1 MVDAKIINTKE
12 DVLFKRKIVTVEIDL
27 GSATT
32 PSREQVKEIVAKL
45 SNADKSLVL
54 IESIEKAYGKSQ
66 AVAIAKIYY
75 DKAVLEN
82 TEAEYI
88 LKRNKIEKVKEDKKQ
103 DSSKEEPKVE
113 EKVANLKDKPKE
125 EALAKEDKQEGSPNA

>member
-75 DKAVLEN
+75 DRAVLEN
-82 TEAEYI
+82 TEAEYM
-88 LKRNKIEKVKEDKKQ
+88 LKRNKIEKVKENSKEG
-103 DSSKEEPKVE
+103 SSKKASKTED
-113 EKVANLKDKPKE
+113 KVAEPEDKPK
-125 EALAKEDKQEGSPNA
+125 